1 MEYFLAGLLRPLFW
15 IVVLGSLLWLVR
27 KLCPPRIERIL
38 FGPIENVTYAIG
50 WRLGRAIR
58 AVRSRLA

>member
-15 IVVLGSLLWLVR
+15 IVLLGSLLWLVR
-27 KLCPPRIERIL
+27 KLCPPSWERVL

-50 WRLGRAIR
+50 LRLGRAVR
-58 AVRSRLA
+58 AVRNRLG